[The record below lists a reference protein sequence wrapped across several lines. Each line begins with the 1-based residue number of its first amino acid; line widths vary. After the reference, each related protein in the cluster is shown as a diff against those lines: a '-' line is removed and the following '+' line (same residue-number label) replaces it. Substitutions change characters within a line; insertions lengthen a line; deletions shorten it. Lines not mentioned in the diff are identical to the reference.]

1 VSDRQRARTVPSR
14 RSPARINR
22 LVAITSAF
30 GLAATISPILSP
42 QPAVAAA
49 PAPTISEDG
58 VVSGVVTS
66 NGVAV
71 AGADIIVTAWPNQD
85 LLDKLGD
92 GEAVPTKTVATGT
105 TDGSG
110 QFSLAVDP
118 DTIGKDYIGAHSGAD
133 LEIAIANDARQVD
146 WNFTAFVQESDGDG
160 QTWSNP
166 RLDTAEASLMSQKR
180 KAPTHLLVDLGAE
193 STVAEEGKAP
203 ENWIGPDRKPLG
215 KSRGAAATR
224 VLSHNRTMP
233 SQRRSEVAAAA
244 PPICVTS
251 ATSEYQYGRRQEFVN
266 AIGVLNAKATVIQ
279 KSGTDHT
286 LGVAIDYKNDQAGFK
301 QSGSITKSF
310 AASAESS
317 FGVTQLAYNKVNYRK
332 YRNKCAITGQ
342 VNWEA
347 WRPDNYNDLN
357 AGSLS
362 ISRPSWNASSANCT
376 TKDNGTFIKTQ
387 GSNQVFA
394 AGVNLNAINV
404 SSEAKFSSET
414 SLKWVF
420 TGRAKLCGSTSA
432 GWVSA
437 PQAGAFVA

>member
-1 VSDRQRARTVPSR
+1 VNDQQRARTVPSR
-14 RSPARINR
+14 RSPARVNR

-30 GLAATISPILSP
+30 GLAATISPILLP
-42 QPAVAAA
+42 QPAAAA
-49 PAPTISEDG
+49 ASAPIISEDG

-85 LLDKLGD
+85 VLDDLGD
-92 GEAVPTKTVATGT
+92 GEAVPTKTVATGI

-110 QFSLAVDP
+110 QFALAVDP
-118 DTIGKDYIGAHSGAD
+118 EAIGKEYIGAHNGAD
-133 LEIAIANDARQVD
+133 LEVAIANDTRQVD

-166 RLDTAEASLMSQKR
+166 RLDTAEASLMSRKR

-203 ENWIGPDRKPLG
+203 ESWVGPDRKPLG

-233 SQRRSEVAAAA
+233 SQGKSAVVAAA

-310 AASAESS
+310 AAS
-317 FGVTQLAYNKVNYRK
+317 GVTQLAYNKVNYRK
-332 YRNKCAITGQ
+332 YRNKCSITGQ

-362 ISRPSWNASSANCT
+362 ISRPSWNASSENCA
-376 TKDNGTFIKTQ
+376 TKDNGTFIKTR

-420 TGRAKLCGSTSA
+420 TGRAKLCGSTRA
-432 GWVSA
+432 GWASA